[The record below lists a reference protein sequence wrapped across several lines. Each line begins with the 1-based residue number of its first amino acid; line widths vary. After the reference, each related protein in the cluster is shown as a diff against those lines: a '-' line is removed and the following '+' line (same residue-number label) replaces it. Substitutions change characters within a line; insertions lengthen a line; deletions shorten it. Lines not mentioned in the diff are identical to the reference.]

1 MVTDDFL
8 MIILTLLGL
17 YLVLY
22 LYLNLKAVGCN
33 LIHLKTI
40 LWMFLFFS
48 FLFFV
53 IGDLCEFNTLTH
65 GVMVIA

>member
-22 LYLNLKAVGCN
+22 LYLNLKAVGCS

-40 LWMFLFFS
+40 LWMFFFF
-48 FLFFV
+48 FLFYSSLLV
-53 IGDLCEFNTLTH
+53 ICVNL
-65 GVMVIA
+65 IR

>member
-40 LWMFLFFS
+40 LWMFFF
-48 FLFFV
+48 FLFYSSLLV
-53 IGDLCEFNTLTH
+53 ICVNL
-65 GVMVIA
+65 IR

>member
-40 LWMFLFFS
+40 LGMFFF
-48 FLFFV
+48 FFFFILRYWLSV
-53 IGDLCEFNTLTH
+53 
-65 GVMVIA
+65 